1 MPRDPYSSRPFFGLA
16 LLGLVLGTI
25 GYAHAVQAEPF
36 RGPYVGAEIGL
47 DAATGPDGF
56 TYGGFAG
63 WDFRLGSRVVVSP
76 EVRLSDSTAD
86 LDLAFPGVPGAT
98 ATAESGRQIGASV
111 RAGYLLRPDLLAFGR
126 VGWENLKVRA
136 SFMGEEASATDD
148 SLTLGAGLQYALSDC
163 WSVRGTYDWVESS
176 DRHLLKAGVAFHF

>member
-1 MPRDPYSSRPFFGLA
+1 MPRQLNSSRPFFGLA

-36 RGPYVGAEIGL
+36 RGAYAGAEIGL

-63 WDFRLGSRVVVSP
+63 WDVRLGERFVVGP
-76 EVRLSDSTAD
+76 EFRISDSTTD
-86 LDLAFPGVPGAT
+86 LDIAFPELPGANV
-98 ATAESGRQIGASV
+98 TAESGRQIGASV
-111 RAGYLLRPDLLAFGR
+111 RAGYLVRPDLLAFGR

-136 SFMGEEASATDD
+136 AFMGEEASAIDD
-148 SLTLGAGLQYALSDC
+148 SLTLGAGLQYALSDR
-163 WSVRGTYDWVESS
+163 WSVRGTYDWVEGS
-176 DRHLLKAGVAFHF
+176 DRHLLKAGVGFHF